1 MRAIPTKTCVWA
13 LALLV
18 CAGLVQATGFE
29 RRDVTF
35 PSQGLTCA
43 AWYYVP
49 AGLKPGETRPVIVMA
64 HGYSGVKEQY
74 LDNFASRFADAGF
87 VVLVFDYR
95 FLGASE
101 GEPRQQIFWY
111 EQIKDY
117 RNAITWAS
125 MQPEVNASRVG
136 AWGTSYSG
144 GHVLQLAAFD
154 KRVKAVVAQV
164 PAVGA
169 WESYFAKLSPEQ
181 IAQISASHA
190 AARTERM
197 KTGKILYAPV
207 VAPPGQPGVMTAP
220 GAYEFFTASARN
232 APRWENRVTV
242 ESLETGM
249 YYDPTEF
256 IELIAPVPL
265 LLIIAD
271 DDVVTPTAGQKKAF
285 ERALEPKSLIVV
297 PGQHFDPYVGP
308 KHLQYVTP
316 EVEWFERYLMGR

>member
-1 MRAIPTKTCVWA
+1 MRAPATKTCIWA
-13 LALLV
+13 IALVLW
-18 CAGLVQATGFE
+18 AGLVQAAGFE
-29 RRDVTF
+29 RRDVAF
-35 PSQGLTCA
+35 PSQGSTCA

-49 AGLKPGETRPVIVMA
+49 AGLRPGETRPVIVMA

-74 LDNFASRFADAGF
+74 LDNFASKFADAGF

-125 MQPEVNASRVG
+125 LQPEVDVSLVG
-136 AWGTSYSG
+136 VWGSSYSG
-144 GHVLQLAAFD
+144 GHVMHLAAFD
-154 KRVKAVVAQV
+154 RRVKAVVAQV

-169 WESYFAKLSPEQ
+169 WEAYFAKLPPEQ
-181 IAQISASHA
+181 IAQISAAHA
-190 AARTERM
+190 AARAERM
-197 KTGKILYAPV
+197 KTGTVLYAPV

-220 GAYEFFTASARN
+220 GAYEFFMASAKG
-232 APRWENRVTV
+232 APRWQNRVSV

-249 YYDPTEF
+249 YYDPTEY
-256 IELIAPVPL
+256 IELIAPTPL
-265 LLIIAD
+265 LMIIAG
-271 DDVVTPTAGQKKAF
+271 DDVVTPTAVQKRAY
-285 ERALEPKSLIVV
+285 ERAREPKSLIVV

-308 KHLQYVTP
+308 QHLQYVTP
-316 EVEWFERYLMGR
+316 EVEWFERYLMAK

>member
-1 MRAIPTKTCVWA
+1 
-13 LALLV
+13 
-18 CAGLVQATGFE
+18 
-29 RRDVTF
+29 
-35 PSQGLTCA
+35 
-43 AWYYVP
+43 
-49 AGLKPGETRPVIVMA
+49 MA

-74 LDNFASRFADAGF
+74 LDNFASKFADAGF

-95 FLGASE
+95 YFGASE
-101 GEPRQQIFWY
+101 GDPRQQLLWY
-111 EQIKDY
+111 EQIIDY
-117 RNAITWAS
+117 RNAITWVS
-125 MQPEVNASRVG
+125 MQPEVDG
-136 AWGTSYSG
+136 ARIGVWGTSYSG
-144 GHVLQLAAFD
+144 GHVLQVAACD

-169 WESYFAKLSPEQ
+169 WESYFAQLPSEQ
-181 IAQISASHA
+181 IAQISAVHA
-190 AARTERM
+190 AARAERM
-197 KTGKILYAPV
+197 KTGTILYAPV

-265 LLIIAD
+265 LMIIAD
-271 DDVVTPTAGQKKAF
+271 DDVVTPTAVQKKAF
-285 ERALEPKSLIVV
+285 ERAREPKSLIVV

-308 KHLQYVTP
+308 KHLQYATP
-316 EVEWFERYLMGR
+316 AVAWFARYLMQQ

>member
-1 MRAIPTKTCVWA
+1 MHGKMTLLLLLLCAA
-13 LALLV
+13 LAQA
-18 CAGLVQATGFE
+18 AGYE

-49 AGLKPGETRPVIVMA
+49 AGLKPGEARPAIVMA

-74 LDNFASRFADAGF
+74 LDNFAARFADAGF
-87 VVLVFDYR
+87 VVIAFDYR

-117 RNAITWAS
+117 RNAITWVS
-125 MQPEVNASRVG
+125 LQTEVDASRVG
-136 AWGTSYSG
+136 VWGSSYSG
-144 GHVLQLAAFD
+144 GHVMHLAAFD
-154 KRVKAVVAQV
+154 RRVKAVVAQV
-164 PAVGA
+164 PAVSA
-169 WESYFAKLSPEQ
+169 WESYYAQLPPEQ
-181 IAQISASHA
+181 LAKIAAAHA

-197 KTGKILYAPV
+197 KTGRIQYAPV

-220 GAYEFFTASARN
+220 GAYEFFMASAEL

-249 YYDPTEF
+249 YYDPTQY
-256 IELIAPVPL
+256 IDLIAPTPL
-265 LLIIAD
+265 LMLIAD
-271 DDVVTPTAGQKKAF
+271 DDVVTPTKVQRKAF
-285 ERALEPKSLIVV
+285 ERARDPKALVVV
-297 PGQHFDPYVGP
+297 PGQHFDPYTGP
-308 KHLQYVTP
+308 KHPQYVGP
-316 EVEWFERYLMGR
+316 AIEWFDRHLKQQ